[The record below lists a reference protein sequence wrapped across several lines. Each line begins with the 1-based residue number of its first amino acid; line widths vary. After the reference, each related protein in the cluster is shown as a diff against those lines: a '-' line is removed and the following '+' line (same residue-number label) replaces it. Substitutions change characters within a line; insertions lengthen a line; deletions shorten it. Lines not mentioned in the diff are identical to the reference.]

1 MKRDAEAIALALTWL
16 EENNPFNHD
25 RDNQLLVSFS
35 TGFTSTA
42 NDGVNAERAAEV
54 GREMQKKM
62 DAQPVTSTVEVK
74 FKVQALSSLRK
85 IPKLNERKIHLNSLR
100 LFNRL
105 IIIA

>member
-1 MKRDAEAIALALTWL
+1 MKRDAARALTWL

-62 DAQPVTSTVEVK
+62 DAQPVTSTMEVISRYRPYHYSER
-74 FKVQALSSLRK
+74 FLSSMRGRFTLT
-85 IPKLNERKIHLNSLR
+85 R
-100 LFNRL
+100 LGCSTD
-105 IIIA
+105 